1 METMSEQRKSGL
13 IVPFCFPDLTKKV
26 ASDTVDAGRVG
37 FAFNRQLVEV
47 ANGSRTDASKECIQ
61 PAWMK
66 NIDISFSDIDGYA
79 EVPEPYR
86 KVIERLV
93 KKNRKLLRE
102 VYEKGVDDGKK
113 EGLDLGTARAKQEG
127 YDLGM
132 ADGYRQGNEEG
143 YERGKLDGDALVKPV
158 VASFRQAISACLDLQ
173 RQLQIDAQREA
184 LKLALVIAKKI
195 LGRELKINPDGILG
209 VIQKALAIAEP
220 SVMIR
225 LRVSPDFV
233 EYCSNHRE
241 DLHLPDEISIAGDP
255 AIASGG
261 CVVETESGE
270 IDARIETQLRVLA
283 EALDQE
289 LAMSFH
295 ANMPVSDDEGEW
307 MHAS

>member
-1 METMSEQRKSGL
+1 MPEQRKAGL
-13 IVPFCFPDLTKKV
+13 IVPFCFPDLTKKA
-26 ASDTVDAGRVG
+26 ASDKVDAGKVG
-37 FAFNRQLVEV
+37 FAFHRQFVEV
-47 ANGSRTDASKECIQ
+47 ANGSRTDAKKECTQ

-113 EGLDLGTARAKQEG
+113 EGLDQGTAHAKQEG

-132 ADGYRQGNEEG
+132 ADGYRHGNEEG
-143 YERGKLDGDALVKPV
+143 YERGKLEGNALVKPV
-158 VASFRQAISACLDLQ
+158 VASFRQAISACFDLQ

-195 LGRELKINPDGILG
+195 LARELRLNPDGILG
-209 VIQKALAIAEP
+209 VIQNALAIAES
-220 SVMIR
+220 SVLIR
-225 LRVSPDFV
+225 LRVPPDFV
-233 EYCSNHRE
+233 DYCSNHR
-241 DLHLPDEISIAGDP
+241 DSLHLPDEVNIVGDQ
-255 AIASGG
+255 AIESGG

-283 EALDQE
+283 EALDQGI
-289 LAMSFH
+289 AMSS
-295 ANMPVSDDEGEW
+295 AVNMPVSDNEGGG
-307 MHAS
+307 MHGS